1 VEDGIDNQ
9 RLISLY
15 LRKAGLTVAVAE
27 NGRDGFERLRL
38 AAERGTPYDLVLMD
52 MQMPVMDGL
61 TATALIRRH
70 GYQTPVIALTAN
82 SMAGD
87 RERFIGGGCDD
98 YLSKPV
104 DIPVFYASIGRS
116 LKKTSGP
123 VERVMRHRTDA
134 V

>member
-1 VEDGIDNQ
+1 
-9 RLISLY
+9 
-15 LRKAGLTVAVAE
+15 
-27 NGRDGFERLRL
+27 
-38 AAERGTPYDLVLMD
+38 
-52 MQMPVMDGL
+52 
-61 TATALIRRH
+61 
-70 GYQTPVIALTAN
+70 
-82 SMAGD
+82 MAGD